1 MKRNGFTL
9 IELLIVIAIVGIL
22 AGVAY
27 PSYMQHI
34 LKSKRTEAQTALLDI
49 ANRQEMYYLDHHTY
63 ATDLNSQLGLGA
75 DPYMTENSYYSIQT
89 SSAKATVGFTLTATA
104 ADTQAADTDC
114 AKLSI
119 TQDLEKTAQ
128 NSAGSAVTDCWK

>member
-75 DPYMTENSYYSIQT
+75 DPYITENSYYSIQT

-128 NSAGSAVTDCWK
+128 NSAGSTVTDCWK